1 MANVKVYGFPLS
13 GFTRTARMA
22 LLEKD
27 VAFDF
32 EGLDFGSD
40 AHRALHPFARMPILD
55 HDGFV
60 LYETSAIIRYVD
72 QAFDGPALQP
82 ADLRAG
88 ARMEQWISTHNHY
101 FIATIVWELLLPR
114 LLYQPQGK
122 PVDEAKIAEAVPEM
136 EHQLAVAEQTLS
148 HAPYFAGDAMSLADL
163 LIIPTVFLLG
173 LIPEGERALPNYPA
187 VGRWVETMTA
197 RPSFAATIPPMPA

>member
-148 HAPYFAGDAMSLADL
+148 QAPYFAGDAMSLADL

-197 RPSFAATIPPMPA
+197 RPSFAATMPPMPA

>member
-27 VAFDF
+27 VAFNF

-148 HAPYFAGDAMSLADL
+148 QAPYFAGDAMSLADL

>member
-13 GFTRTARMA
+13 GFTRTARMV

-82 ADLRAG
+82 TDPRAC

-101 FIATIVWELLLPR
+101 CIATIARGLLLPR
-114 LLYQPQGK
+114 LLYKPQGK
-122 PVDEAKIAEAVPEM
+122 PVDEAKIAETVPEM
-136 EHQLAVAEQTLS
+136 EHQLSVAEQTLS
-148 HAPYFAGDAMSLADL
+148 QTPYFAGEAVSLADL
-163 LIIPTVFLLG
+163 IIIPTIFLLG
-173 LIPEGERALPNYPA
+173 LIPEGARALPNYPA
-187 VGRWVETMTA
+187 VSRWVETMTA
-197 RPSFAATIPPMPA
+197 RPSFAATTPPMPG

>member
-27 VAFDF
+27 VAFNF

-148 HAPYFAGDAMSLADL
+148 QAPYFAGDAMSLADL

-197 RPSFAATIPPMPA
+197 RPSFAATMPPMPA